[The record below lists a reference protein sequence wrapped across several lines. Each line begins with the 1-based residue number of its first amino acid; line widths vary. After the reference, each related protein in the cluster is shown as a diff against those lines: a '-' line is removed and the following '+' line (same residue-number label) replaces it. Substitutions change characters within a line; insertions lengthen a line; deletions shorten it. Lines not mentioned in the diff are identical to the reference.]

1 MSSLKDKFE
10 KESYQFLDSN
20 LKKLKIKKNDCIYFG
35 LDLKNFYVPF
45 IKYFKDEP
53 KLLNNEY
60 LCSLFLKNLKQY
72 FLPNGTIVFPSFTW
86 EFIKKKKF
94 HIKKTIPQLGIF
106 EKYIFNKKDFLR
118 SAHPINSIVS
128 IGKKSKYLTKDHG
141 LFSFGANSP
150 YNKFNEIDLKFVNIG
165 VPFYNSCTF
174 SHHLEHINGVNHRF
188 YKIIRGSVFEK
199 NKYIKKNFFFLVK
212 YKYFDKYLERNEQ
225 FLNKILIKK
234 NKAKKFTSKNVFFF
248 SSSSNDVTKIGL
260 DILKSCPSGLM
271 KKKIF
276 IYLKE
281 GNKLMKNKNKKNIV
295 FKLDAK

>member
-1 MSSLKDKFE
+1 M
-10 KESYQFLDSN
+10 
-20 LKKLKIKKNDCIYFG
+20 
-35 LDLKNFYVPF
+35 
-45 IKYFKDEP
+45 
-53 KLLNNEY
+53 
-60 LCSLFLKNLKQY
+60 
-72 FLPNGTIVFPSFTW
+72 
-86 EFIKKKKF
+86 
-94 HIKKTIPQLGIF
+94 
-106 EKYIFNKKDFLR
+106 
-118 SAHPINSIVS
+118 
-128 IGKKSKYLTKDHG
+128 
-141 LFSFGANSP
+141 FSFGANSP